1 MTDKLKPCPFCGGVA
16 RLSFKD
22 VEFGGMNFR
31 GDRKIKYRFQVICN
45 KCHSRGKP
53 VKTDFLINPNPWN
66 SRYSNRNHGESK
78 VVDDMTETLKPWAEE
93 AIEAW
98 NRRVDNDR

>member
-1 MTDKLKPCPFCGGVA
+1 MEGLKPCPFCGGKA

-22 VEFGGMNFR
+22 AAFAGQNCL
-31 GDRKIKYRFQVICN
+31 GDKKVQYRFQVICN

-53 VKTDFLINPNPWN
+53 VKTDFLINPNPWG
-66 SRYSNRNHGESK
+66 SLWANRQLPNTG
-78 VVDDMTETLKPWAEE
+78 VVAERTETLRPWAEK

-98 NRRVDNDR
+98 NGRSYDE

>member
-1 MTDKLKPCPFCGGVA
+1 MELKPCPFCGGKA

-22 VEFGGMNFR
+22 VEFAGQNCY
-31 GDRKIKYRFQVICN
+31 GDKKVRYRFQVICN

-53 VKTDFLINPNPWN
+53 IKTDFLINPNPWN
-66 SRYSNRNHGESK
+66 SHYANRGYSPWESK
-78 VVDDMTETLKPWAEE
+78 KIDDMTEMLEPWAEA

-98 NRRVDNDR
+98 NRRAGE